1 MLLGDVGQRQ
11 EVGEGARHRQR
22 GRHRHLGE
30 APARAS
36 KSPSDPARARFGKG
50 THVLD
55 EGEDGAPLASDERLA
70 QQFAEQAHVVSERT
84 VGIVLVH
91 AAV

>member
-1 MLLGDVGQRQ
+1 MLASVRKWAK
-11 EVGEGARHRQR
+11 ARATGSAAATGISARR
-22 GRHRHLGE
+22 
-30 APARAS
+30 PARAS